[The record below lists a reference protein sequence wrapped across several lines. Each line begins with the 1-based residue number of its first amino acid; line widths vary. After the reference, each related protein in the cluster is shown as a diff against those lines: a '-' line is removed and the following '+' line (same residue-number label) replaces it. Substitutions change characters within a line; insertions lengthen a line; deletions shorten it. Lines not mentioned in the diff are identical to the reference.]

1 MNNWLQGKTASIIGE
16 RDGVQGPAIADCLKA
31 AGANVVYAVTECF
44 VWTAAGTMDAENQAQ
59 VKKIA
64 EDAESEG
71 GSDNVI
77 VVLGASDIEGAL
89 ISAETVTIGD
99 PSFTGPL
106 AGVSLGLPVYHIL
119 EPEIKEAVPE
129 DVYEENAGIWELT
142 VDTEKIGQE
151 FRSIREKN

>member
-1 MNNWLQGKTASIIGE
+1 
-16 RDGVQGPAIADCLKA
+16 
-31 AGANVVYAVTECF
+31 
-44 VWTAAGTMDAENQAQ
+44 MDAENQAQ

-119 EPEIKEAVPE
+119 EPEIKEAIPE
-129 DVYEENAGIWELT
+129 NVYQDNAGIWELT

-151 FRSIREKN
+151 FRSIREKNSRGG

>member
-1 MNNWLQGKTASIIGE
+1 
-16 RDGVQGPAIADCLKA
+16 
-31 AGANVVYAVTECF
+31 
-44 VWTAAGTMDAENQAQ
+44 MDAENQAQ

-64 EDAESEG
+64 EGAKNE
-71 GSDNVI
+71 DNTNNII

-119 EPEIKEAVPE
+119 EPEIKNAIPK

-142 VDTEKIGQE
+142 IDTEKIGEE
-151 FRSIREKN
+151 FRAIREKSSREGD

>member
-1 MNNWLQGKTASIIGE
+1 
-16 RDGVQGPAIADCLKA
+16 
-31 AGANVVYAVTECF
+31 
-44 VWTAAGTMDAENQAQ
+44 MDAENQAQ

-89 ISAETVTIGD
+89 VSAETVTIGD

-119 EPEIKEAVPE
+119 EPEIKEAIPE
-129 DVYEENAGIWELT
+129 DVYEENAGIWELA

-151 FRSIREKN
+151 FRSIREKNSRGG

>member
-1 MNNWLQGKTASIIGE
+1 
-16 RDGVQGPAIADCLKA
+16 
-31 AGANVVYAVTECF
+31 
-44 VWTAAGTMDAENQAQ
+44 MDAENQAQ

-119 EPEIKEAVPE
+119 EPEIKEAIPE
-129 DVYEENAGIWELT
+129 DVYQDNAGIWELT

-151 FRSIREKN
+151 FRSIREKNSRGG